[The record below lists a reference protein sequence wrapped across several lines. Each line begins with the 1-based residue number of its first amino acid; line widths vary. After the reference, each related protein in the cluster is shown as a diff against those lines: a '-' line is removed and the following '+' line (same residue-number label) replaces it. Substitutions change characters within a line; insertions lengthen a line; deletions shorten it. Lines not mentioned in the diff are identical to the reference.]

1 MRILLLGGAGQL
13 GTSLRTHLGEIA
25 APTRAVLDL
34 RDFDAVRQC
43 LHDVAPQLV
52 INCAAYNAVDKAES
66 DVEGAMR
73 INRDLVALLGEEARD
88 RYDLITY
95 STDFVFDGTLDR
107 PVREKD
113 PTNPLSAYGHSKL
126 EGERALL
133 AMDAPAL
140 IFRTAWVWSL
150 THPSFISTMLKL
162 GRERD
167 SLKVVSDQIGNP
179 TYAPDLAEATVA
191 IIKGGN
197 LREKRGLYH
206 LAGATAVSRY
216 DFAREAIER
225 DPHRRVQTIEPVP
238 TTAFP
243 TPATR
248 PQRVILDCS
257 HAREVFGV
265 EVPGYQDAFARA
277 LPTHSA

>member
-1 MRILLLGGAGQL
+1 MRVLILGGAGQL
-13 GTSLRTHLGEIA
+13 GTSLRNLLGEVA
-25 APTRAVLDL
+25 APPRAALDL
-34 RDFDAVRQC
+34 SDLDAVRRA
-43 LHDVAPQLV
+43 LREVAPQLV

-66 DVEGAMR
+66 DVDGAMR

-88 RYDLITY
+88 RYELITY
-95 STDFVFDGTLDR
+95 STDYVFDGTLDR
-107 PVREKD
+107 PMTEAD
-113 PTNPLSAYGHSKL
+113 ATNPLSAYGRSKL

-167 SLKVVSDQIGNP
+167 SLKVVADQIGNP
-179 TYAPDLAEATVA
+179 TYAPDLAAATVA
-191 IIKGGN
+191 IIKQGG

-216 DFAREAIER
+216 EFAKQAIER
-225 DPHRRVQTIEPVP
+225 DPLHKVQKIEPVP
-238 TTAFP
+238 TSAFP

-248 PQRVILDCS
+248 PQNVVLDCTR
-257 HAREVFGV
+257 ARKTFGV
-265 EVPGYQDAFARA
+265 EIPGYVDALDRV
-277 LPTHSA
+277 LPDKSS

>member
-1 MRILLLGGAGQL
+1 MRILILGGAGQL
-13 GTSLRTHLGEIA
+13 GSALRSHLGEVA

-34 RDFDAVRQC
+34 ADFDKVREC

-95 STDFVFDGTLDR
+95 STDYVFDGTLDR
-107 PVREKD
+107 PVREVD
-113 PTNPLSAYGHSKL
+113 ETNPLSVYGRSKL

-140 IFRTAWVWSL
+140 IFRTSWVWTL
-150 THPSFISTMLKL
+150 THPSFVSTMLKL

-167 SLKVVSDQIGNP
+167 SLKVVSDQVGNP
-179 TYAPDLAEATVA
+179 TYAPDLADATVA
-191 IIKGGN
+191 IINGGG

-216 DFAREAIER
+216 ELAKHAIEH
-225 DPHRRVQTIEPVP
+225 DPHRRAHTIEPVP
-238 TTAFP
+238 TSAFP

-248 PQRVILDCS
+248 PQSVVLDCS
-257 HAREVFGV
+257 KARKTFGV
-265 EVPGYQDAFARA
+265 EVPGYEDAFSRA
-277 LPTHSA
+277 LPTV